1 MAVISTISEDLIR
14 SSFESFSRAQEEIQ
28 LSAKNSI
35 NQVSKSEA
43 ELWADD
49 IIAREDLSDVND
61 VDLFKECLIKVKTEM
76 PTQWDFVN
84 VMTARLDMETVEH
97 CRIIEAHKKVEED
110 FDKEFAEVVKTYKNE
125 HSLAFI

>member
-1 MAVISTISEDLIR
+1 MAVTSTISEELIR

-28 LSAKNSI
+28 LSAKNDI

-43 ELWADD
+43 ELWADG
-49 IIAREDLSDVND
+49 IIASEDLSDIND

-76 PTQWDFVN
+76 PTQWDFAN
-84 VMTARLDMETVEH
+84 VMTARIDMETVEQ
-97 CRIIEAHKKVEED
+97 CRAIAAHNKTEED

-125 HSLAFI
+125 HS